1 MGPYVN
7 NPISDNPPHN
17 PATNH
22 IPAEYPETSYEPSIA
37 PDPPNNDNTPPI
49 SEQPEQEASPPPSNH
64 TDPEETNTE
73 TFGTDIEELQDDN
86 PDDDALL
93 PQMTAL
99 PELALNAVEE
109 GTERASP
116 LFAFETFK
124 EAGELSQVCL
134 AEDGLPY
141 FHEPLECNNEEC
153 FVLEV
158 PMKSSD
164 IHAWN
169 CEANPEQ
176 MCQVAAA
183 SQRARA
189 EVQIKTLTPEEKK
202 LFEVAKDNELSC
214 WLSTNSLKPILRQ
227 KLNPDQILRSR
238 WALTSKDGE
247 SVDGKPA

>member
-1 MGPYVN
+1 M
-7 NPISDNPPHN
+7 
-17 PATNH
+17 A
-22 IPAEYPETSYEPSIA
+22 
-37 PDPPNNDNTPPI
+37 
-49 SEQPEQEASPPPSNH
+49 
-64 TDPEETNTE
+64 
-73 TFGTDIEELQDDN
+73 
-86 PDDDALL
+86 
-93 PQMTAL
+93 AL
-99 PELALNAVEE
+99 PELALNVVEE

-116 LFAFETFK
+116 LFAVETLQ

-134 AEDGLPY
+134 AEDELPY
-141 FHEPLECNNEEC
+141 FHEPLECDNEEC

-176 MCQVAAA
+176 MCQVAA

-238 WALTSKDGE
+238 WVLTWKDGE
-247 SVDGKPA
+247 SVDGKPAQKRAKPRLVVLGYMDPQTDSPTLSREGRHTILQCLAEYKWELNWPVSISKQPSWEARPMLPIHWLCSLQRNWDRRWTSQTNRSAPW